1 MTMNAEKG
9 LTVAEVKLVTE
20 RMGDDI
26 LKLLRAYQQLTGL
39 VPSAIDLEFCESTP
53 IGGERRVE
61 LTNVQVT
68 VEL

>member
-1 MTMNAEKG
+1 MNAEKG
-9 LTVAEVKLVTE
+9 LTVAEVKLVTN

-26 LKLLRAYQQLTGL
+26 LKLIRAYQRFTGL

-61 LTNVQVT
+61 LTNVRVT

>member
-1 MTMNAEKG
+1 MNAEKG

-39 VPSAIDLEFCESTP
+39 VPSAIALELCESTP

-61 LTNVQVT
+61 LSNVRVT

>member
-1 MTMNAEKG
+1 MNTEKG
-9 LTVAEVKLVTE
+9 LTVAEVKMVTN

-26 LKLLRAYQQLTGL
+26 LKLIRAYQRFTGL

-61 LTNVQVT
+61 LTNVRVT